1 MDEPDPQYEEF
12 HRKWAGRLNLK
23 GRHITMGY
31 LRGQAVGP
39 EPEDGIEAEDGDT
52 GIHIRV
58 DGRGLDGAVE
68 PRGVDELVAEWR
80 AELEAQGVDDRRN
93 FTKDFLTQNV
103 ALNRHLEE
111 DYGFMMLC
119 GAVWLASDNATAM
132 DALREGGR
140 ALLCEITFDD
150 VAKQR
155 RLQLSILSGPAE
167 PADA

>member
-31 LRGQAVGP
+31 LRGQALGP
-39 EPEDGIEAEDGDT
+39 ESEEGIEPEDGDT

-58 DGRGLDGAVE
+58 DGRGLDCAVE
-68 PRGVDELVAEWR
+68 PHGVDAMVEEWR
-80 AELEAQGVDDRRN
+80 AELEAQNVEDRRN
-93 FTKDFLTQNV
+93 FTKDFLTQTV

-119 GAVWLASDNATAM
+119 GAVWLASDNAEAM
-132 DALREGGR
+132 DILREGGR

-150 VAKQR
+150 AAQRR
-155 RLQLSILSGPAE
+155 RLQVSILSGSAE
-167 PADA
+167 PADE